1 MLRFCVN
8 VIFARNHF
16 WRAGLKERYEILE
29 WEYLGQDCL
38 IAVAIGLCVN

>member
-16 WRAGLKERYEILE
+16 WRAGFKERNEILE
-29 WEYLGQDCL
+29 GESLGQNCL
-38 IAVAIGLCVN
+38 ITVAVGLCVN